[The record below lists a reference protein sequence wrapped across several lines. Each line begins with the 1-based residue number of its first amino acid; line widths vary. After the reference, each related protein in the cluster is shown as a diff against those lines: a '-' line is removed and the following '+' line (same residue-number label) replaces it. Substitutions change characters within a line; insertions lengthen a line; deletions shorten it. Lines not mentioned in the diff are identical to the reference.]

1 MTDSCSEN
9 NEVQAIRAAIDGF
22 IKERWAPKR
31 LALDK
36 ELEKADTPEKRNAV
50 LEKQQKLTAAY
61 GFDIWLLD
69 AAKRAGQ
76 IKVVTHA
83 VKYTNPSATGSS
95 IYLTE
100 TNSQARED
108 YVGSHS
114 KGKTRKD
121 DVVGNAAALDVYKFL
136 MIAINGKTILQR
148 LAEEDPHMRLALND
162 DAETSG
168 FLAGHFLGVVE
179 ASSNVASHSL
189 AKQVFFPVGAG
200 TDYQLLSPLFPTSL
214 VHAVHQTLREDRF
227 SENAKLAR
235 QARKNAKAHSHGYRE
250 YPNLAIQA
258 FGGTKPQNI
267 SQLNSERYGENWLLP
282 SLPPIWESP
291 SVRQPLKT
299 HSIFSRYL
307 DYRKAIRDGFK
318 DLASFLTST
327 DYNNMHIRKRR
338 AALVNMI
345 ADEVIQLVAQI
356 HTLPPGWTCEAECSL
371 DTPEKLWL
379 DPGRT
384 ALDDDFNT
392 RRQVDPWREDI
403 ANRFA
408 NWMNRNIRQYTKR
421 HGSLPVGDAEHS
433 AWYRVFE
440 DALPAIGEELD
451 YA

>member
-1 MTDSCSEN
+1 MPELFSEN
-9 NEVQAIRAAIDGF
+9 KEVHAIRAAIEGF
-22 IKERWAPKR
+22 IKNRWTPKR

-36 ELEKADTPEKRNAV
+36 ELEKADTPDKRNVV
-50 LEKQQKLTAAY
+50 LKKQQKLSASY
-61 GFDIWLLD
+61 RFDTWLLD
-69 AAKRAGQ
+69 AAKRVGQ

-95 IYLTE
+95 IYSKEMIGRT
-100 TNSQARED
+100 REG

-114 KGKTRKD
+114 TRKTRKE

-136 MIAINGKTILQR
+136 MVAIDGKTILQR
-148 LAEEDPHMRLALND
+148 LTEGDPQMRLALSK
-162 DAETSG
+162 DAETAG
-168 FLAGHFLGVVE
+168 FLADHFLGVVE
-179 ASSNVASHSL
+179 SSSRVASHSL
-189 AKQVFFPVGAG
+189 AKQVFFPVETG
-200 TDYQLLSPLFPTSL
+200 TDYQLLAPLFPTSL
-214 VHAVHQTLREDRF
+214 VHSIHQRLREDHY

-267 SQLNSERYGENWLLP
+267 SQLNHERYGENWLLP

-291 SVRQPLKT
+291 SVRRPLRT
-299 HSIFSRYL
+299 HSIFGRYL
-307 DYRKAIRDGFK
+307 DSRNAIRDGFK
-318 DLASFLTST
+318 NLARFLTVT
-327 DYNNMHIRKRR
+327 DYNNERIRKRR

-345 ADEVIQLVAQI
+345 VDEVVQLAAQL
-356 HTLPPGWTCEAECSL
+356 HTLPPGWTCEAVCSL

-384 ALDDDFNT
+384 ALDDDFSA
-392 RRQVDPWREDI
+392 RRQAATWREEI
-403 ANRFA
+403 AGRFA
-408 NWMNRNIRQYTKR
+408 NWMNRNIRQYTRR

-433 AWYRVFE
+433 AWQRVFE
-440 DALPAIGEELD
+440 DALPAIREELD